1 MADTTEQTVET
12 SQNGLMDFNWDEGGA
27 DSFFGLNEF
36 GEEPTQP
43 KNTATPA
50 DDPKVNEEGQ
60 DGEEGEGKEKNKEK
74 TKTSTK
80 DENVSF
86 FDEGTEAAEESA
98 QPTDTTIY
106 EDIYKD
112 LKEAGIFKHVE
123 LEDGEE
129 LDAERLY
136 ELQQE
141 EYDKEVEARLS
152 SWASKD
158 LDEDAQA
165 FIKFKLQGGDTAEF
179 FKAYQSTSEITP
191 GDIEDE
197 DYQDN
202 LIRYQLQ
209 KEGWDRDEIED
220 RLEFLTES
228 NKKAKFAERY
238 HNRLVSEQQKE
249 KDAILKQAEEQKLR
263 AKQQEE
269 QFRTSIK
276 DTLDSNKEINGIKFT
291 DKDKNN
297 LITFLTKK
305 EKLED
310 GRVVTGFQKKLSES
324 FSDPKKIAL
333 LAKILSDDFN
343 FSSFEKS
350 AITRKTKE
358 IKRNIEQRQSMR
370 PTGSGSSSGGN
381 DLASLFEK

>member
-1 MADTTEQTVET
+1 MADTTENTVDT
-12 SQNGLMDFNWDEGGA
+12 SQNGLMNFNWDEGSS

-36 GEEPTQP
+36 GDENKTPAQQ
-43 KNTATPA
+43 ATPA
-50 DDPKVNEEGQ
+50 QADELEETEDTDKPESEDKTKSKKKDEEEKVSFFEEEV
-60 DGEEGEGKEKNKEK
+60 DEDKSKEK
-74 TKTSTK
+74 TSTA
-80 DENVSF
+80 DGS
-86 FDEGTEAAEESA
+86 
-98 QPTDTTIY
+98 IY
-106 EDIYKD
+106 EDVYKD

-123 LEDGEE
+123 LEEGEE
-129 LDAERLY
+129 LDADRFY

-141 EYDKEVEARLS
+141 EYDKEIEERLNT
-152 SWASKD
+152 WATKD

-165 FIKFKLQGGDTAEF
+165 FIKFKLQGGNTADF
-179 FKAYQSTSEITP
+179 FKTYQDASEIAP

-228 NKKAKFAERY
+228 NKKSKFAERY
-238 HNRLVSEQQKE
+238 HNRLVQEQEKE
-249 KDAILKQAEEQKLR
+249 KQALVRQAEEQRAR

-269 QFRTSIK
+269 QFKISIK
-276 DTLDSNKEINGIKFT
+276 ETLDTNKEINGIKFS
-291 DKDKNN
+291 DKDKNG
-297 LITFLTKK
+297 LINFLTKK

-310 GRVVTGFQKKLSES
+310 GRVATGFQRKLSES

-333 LAKILSDDFN
+333 LAKILNDDFD

-350 AITRKTKE
+350 AITKKTKE

-370 PTGSGSSSGGN
+370 PSGSGSSSGAN
-381 DLASLFEK
+381 SLASLFDK

>member
-12 SQNGLMDFNWDEGGA
+12 SQNGLMDFNWDESGA

-36 GEEPTQP
+36 GEEPKP
-43 KNTATPA
+43 I
-50 DDPKVNEEGQ
+50 E
-60 DGEEGEGKEKNKEK
+60 EK
-74 TKTSTK
+74 TPKSVVQTTPPPTTETIESDK
-80 DENVSF
+80 EEVEKQEELSF
-86 FDEGTEAAEESA
+86 FEEEDKTKKEST
-98 QPTDTTIY
+98 TDNAFY
-106 EDIYKD
+106 EDVYKD
-112 LKEAGIFKHVE
+112 LKEAGIFKHIE

-129 LDAERLY
+129 LDADRLY

-141 EYDKEVEARLS
+141 EIEAEVTSRLDA
-152 SWASKD
+152 WASQE
-158 LDEDAQA
+158 LDEDAKA
-165 FIKFKLQGGDTAEF
+165 FIKFKIQGGDTSEF
-179 FKAYQSTSEITP
+179 FKTYQNTSEITL

-197 DYQDN
+197 DYQDS

-228 NKKAKFAERY
+228 NKKSKFAERY
-238 HNRLVSEQQKE
+238 HDRLIKEQEKE
-249 KDAILKQAEEQKLR
+249 KQALVKQAEEQKIR

-269 QFRTSIK
+269 QFRASIK
-276 DTLDSNKEINGIKFT
+276 DTLDTNKEINGIKFT

-297 LITFLTKK
+297 LINFLTKR

-310 GRVVTGFQKKLSES
+310 GRVITGFQKKLSES
-324 FSDPKKIAL
+324 FNDPKKIAL
-333 LAKILSDDFN
+333 LAKILNDDFD

-350 AITRKTKE
+350 AITKKTKE

-370 PTGSGSSSGGN
+370 PTGSGSSSGAN
-381 DLASLFEK
+381 SLASLFDK

>member
-12 SQNGLMDFNWDEGGA
+12 SQNSLMDFNWDESGA

-36 GEEPTQP
+36 GEESKPAEKQKTPKSVVQTTPPPTTETIESD
-43 KNTATPA
+43 K
-50 DDPKVNEEGQ
+50 EEVEKQ
-60 DGEEGEGKEKNKEK
+60 EELSFFEEEDK
-74 TKTSTK
+74 TKKEST
-80 DENVSF
+80 
-86 FDEGTEAAEESA
+86 
-98 QPTDTTIY
+98 TDNAFY
-106 EDIYKD
+106 EDVYKD
-112 LKEAGIFKHVE
+112 LKEAGIFKHIE

-129 LDAERLY
+129 LDADRFY

-141 EYDKEVEARLS
+141 EYETEVQKRLEA
-152 SWASKD
+152 WATQE
-158 LDEDAQA
+158 LDDDARA
-165 FIKFKLQGGDTAEF
+165 FIKFKTQGGDTSEF
-179 FKAYQSTSEITP
+179 FKTYQNTSEITL

-209 KEGWDRDEIED
+209 KEGWDKDEIED

-228 NKKAKFAERY
+228 NKKSKFAERY
-238 HNRLVSEQQKE
+238 HDRLIKEQEKE
-249 KDAILKQAEEQKLR
+249 KQALVKQAEEQKIR

-269 QFRTSIK
+269 QFRVSIK
-276 DTLDSNKEINGIKFT
+276 DTLDTNKEINGIKFS

-297 LITFLTKK
+297 LINFLTKK

-310 GRVVTGFQKKLSES
+310 GRAITGFQRKLSES

-333 LAKILSDDFN
+333 LAKILNDDFD

-350 AITRKTKE
+350 AITKKTKE

-370 PTGSGSSSGGN
+370 PSGSGSSSGAN
-381 DLASLFEK
+381 SLASLFDK

>member
-12 SQNGLMDFNWDEGGA
+12 SQNGLMDFNWDESGA

-36 GEEPTQP
+36 GEEPKP
-43 KNTATPA
+43 I
-50 DDPKVNEEGQ
+50 E
-60 DGEEGEGKEKNKEK
+60 EK
-74 TKTSTK
+74 TPKSVVQTTPPPTTETIESDK
-80 DENVSF
+80 EEVEKQEESSF
-86 FDEGTEAAEESA
+86 FEEEDETKKEST
-98 QPTDTTIY
+98 TDNAFY
-106 EDIYKD
+106 EDVYKD

-129 LDAERLY
+129 LDADRLY

-141 EYDKEVEARLS
+141 EIEAEVTSRLDA
-152 SWASKD
+152 WASQE
-158 LDEDAQA
+158 LDEDAKA
-165 FIKFKLQGGDTAEF
+165 FIKFKIQGGDTSEF
-179 FKAYQSTSEITP
+179 FKTYQNTSEITL

-209 KEGWDRDEIED
+209 KEGWDKDEIED

-228 NKKAKFAERY
+228 NKKSKFAERY
-238 HNRLVSEQQKE
+238 HDRLIKEQEKE
-249 KDAILKQAEEQKLR
+249 KQALVKQAEEQKIR
-263 AKQQEE
+263 VKQQEE
-269 QFRTSIK
+269 QFRSSIK
-276 DTLDSNKEINGIKFT
+276 DTLDVNKEINGIKFT

-297 LITFLTKK
+297 LINFLTKK

-310 GRVVTGFQKKLSES
+310 GRVITGFQKKLSES
-324 FSDPKKIAL
+324 FNDPKKIAL
-333 LAKILSDDFN
+333 LAKILNDNFD

-350 AITRKTKE
+350 AITKKTKE

-370 PTGSGSSSGGN
+370 PTGSGSSSGAN
-381 DLASLFEK
+381 SLASLFDK

>member
-12 SQNGLMDFNWDEGGA
+12 SQNSLMDFNWDESGA

-36 GEEPTQP
+36 GEEPKPAEEKTP
-43 KNTATPA
+43 KPVVQTTPPPATETIES
-50 DDPKVNEEGQ
+50 DKEEVEKQEELSFFEEEG
-60 DGEEGEGKEKNKEK
+60 K
-74 TKTSTK
+74 TKKEST
-80 DENVSF
+80 
-86 FDEGTEAAEESA
+86 
-98 QPTDTTIY
+98 TDNTFY
-106 EDIYKD
+106 EDVYKD

-129 LDAERLY
+129 LDADRLF

-141 EYDKEVEARLS
+141 EIEAEVTSRLDA
-152 SWASKD
+152 WASQE
-158 LDEDAQA
+158 LDEDAKA
-165 FIKFKLQGGDTAEF
+165 FIKFKIQGGDTSEF
-179 FKAYQSTSEITP
+179 FKTYQNTSEITL

-209 KEGWDRDEIED
+209 KEGWDKDEIED

-228 NKKAKFAERY
+228 NKKSKFAERY
-238 HNRLVSEQQKE
+238 HDRLIKEQEKE
-249 KDAILKQAEEQKLR
+249 KQALVKQAEEQKIR

-269 QFRTSIK
+269 QFRASIK
-276 DTLDSNKEINGIKFT
+276 DTLDTNKEINGIKFT
-291 DKDKNN
+291 DKDKGN
-297 LITFLTKK
+297 LINFLTKR

-310 GRVVTGFQKKLSES
+310 GRVITGFQRKLSES
-324 FSDPKKIAL
+324 FNDPKKIAL
-333 LAKILSDDFN
+333 LAKILNDDFD

-350 AITRKTKE
+350 AITKKTKE

-370 PTGSGSSSGGN
+370 PTGSGSSSGAN
-381 DLASLFEK
+381 SLASLFDK

>member
-36 GEEPTQP
+36 GDENKTPAQQ
-43 KNTATPA
+43 ATPA
-50 DDPKVNEEGQ
+50 QADELEETEDTDKPESEDKTKSKKKDEEEKVSFFEEEA
-60 DGEEGEGKEKNKEK
+60 DEDKSKEK
-74 TKTSTK
+74 TSTA
-80 DENVSF
+80 DGS
-86 FDEGTEAAEESA
+86 
-98 QPTDTTIY
+98 IY
-106 EDIYKD
+106 EDVYKD

-129 LDAERLY
+129 LDADRLY

-141 EYDKEVEARLS
+141 EIEAEVTSRLDA
-152 SWASKD
+152 WASQE
-158 LDEDAQA
+158 LDEDAKA
-165 FIKFKLQGGDTAEF
+165 FIKFKIQGGDTSEF
-179 FKAYQSTSEITP
+179 FKTYQSTSEITL

-197 DYQDN
+197 DYQDS

-228 NKKAKFAERY
+228 NKKSKFAEKY
-238 HNRLVSEQQKE
+238 HDRLVQEQEKE
-249 KDAILKQAEEQKLR
+249 KQALVKQAEEQKAR
-263 AKQQEE
+263 ARQQEE
-269 QFRTSIK
+269 QFKTSIK
-276 DTLDSNKEINGIKFT
+276 ETLDTNKEIHGIKFS
-291 DKDKNN
+291 DKDKNG
-297 LITFLTKK
+297 LINFLTKK

-310 GRVVTGFQKKLSES
+310 GRVITGFQRKLSES
-324 FSDPKKIAL
+324 FNDPKKIAL
-333 LAKILSDDFN
+333 LAKILNDDFD

-350 AITRKTKE
+350 AITKKTKE

-370 PTGSGSSSGGN
+370 PTGSGSSSGAN
-381 DLASLFEK
+381 SLASLFDK

>member
-12 SQNGLMDFNWDEGGA
+12 SQNGLMDFNWDESGA

-36 GEEPTQP
+36 GEEPKP
-43 KNTATPA
+43 I
-50 DDPKVNEEGQ
+50 E
-60 DGEEGEGKEKNKEK
+60 EK
-74 TKTSTK
+74 TPKPVVQTTPPPVTETIESDK
-80 DENVSF
+80 EEVEKQEELSF
-86 FDEGTEAAEESA
+86 FEEEDKTKKEST
-98 QPTDTTIY
+98 TDNTFY
-106 EDIYKD
+106 EDVYKD

-129 LDAERLY
+129 LDADRLF

-141 EYDKEVEARLS
+141 EIEAEVTSRLDA
-152 SWASKD
+152 WASQE
-158 LDEDAQA
+158 LDEDAKA
-165 FIKFKLQGGDTAEF
+165 FIKFKIQGGDTSEF
-179 FKAYQSTSEITP
+179 FKTYQNTSEITL

-209 KEGWDRDEIED
+209 KEGWDKDEIED

-228 NKKAKFAERY
+228 NKKSKFAERY
-238 HNRLVSEQQKE
+238 HDRLIKEQEKE
-249 KDAILKQAEEQKLR
+249 KQALVKQAEEQKIR

-269 QFRTSIK
+269 QFRVSIK
-276 DTLDSNKEINGIKFT
+276 DTLDTNKEINGIKFT
-291 DKDKNN
+291 DKDKGN
-297 LITFLTKK
+297 LINFLTKK

-310 GRVVTGFQKKLSES
+310 GRVITGFQRKLSES
-324 FSDPKKIAL
+324 FNDPKKIAL
-333 LAKILSDDFN
+333 LAKILNDDFD

-350 AITRKTKE
+350 AITKKTKE

-370 PTGSGSSSGGN
+370 PTGSGSSSGAN
-381 DLASLFEK
+381 SLASLFDK

>member
-12 SQNGLMDFNWDEGGA
+12 SQNGLMDFNWDESGA

-36 GEEPTQP
+36 GEEPKP
-43 KNTATPA
+43 I
-50 DDPKVNEEGQ
+50 E
-60 DGEEGEGKEKNKEK
+60 EK
-74 TKTSTK
+74 TPKSVVQNTPPTTTETIEPSK
-80 DENVSF
+80 EEVEKQEESSF
-86 FDEGTEAAEESA
+86 FEEDETKKEST
-98 QPTDTTIY
+98 TDNTFY
-106 EDIYKD
+106 EDVYKD

-129 LDAERLY
+129 LDADRLY

-141 EYDKEVEARLS
+141 EIEAEVTSRLDA
-152 SWASKD
+152 WASQE
-158 LDEDAQA
+158 LDEDAKA
-165 FIKFKLQGGDTAEF
+165 FIKFKIQGGDTSEF
-179 FKAYQSTSEITP
+179 FKTYQNTSEITL

-209 KEGWDRDEIED
+209 KEGWDKDEIED

-228 NKKAKFAERY
+228 NKKSKFAERY
-238 HNRLVSEQQKE
+238 HDRLIKEQEKE
-249 KDAILKQAEEQKLR
+249 KQALVKQAEEQKIR

-269 QFRTSIK
+269 QFRVSIK
-276 DTLDSNKEINGIKFT
+276 DTLDTNKEINGIKFT
-291 DKDKNN
+291 DKDKGN
-297 LITFLTKK
+297 LINFLTKK

-310 GRVVTGFQKKLSES
+310 GRVITGFQRKLSES
-324 FSDPKKIAL
+324 FNDPKKIAL
-333 LAKILSDDFN
+333 LAKILNDDFD

-350 AITRKTKE
+350 AITKRTKE

-370 PTGSGSSSGGN
+370 PTGSGSSSGAN
-381 DLASLFEK
+381 SLASLFDK

>member
-12 SQNGLMDFNWDEGGA
+12 SQNSLMDFNWDESGA

-36 GEEPTQP
+36 GEES
-43 KNTATPA
+43 KPA
-50 DDPKVNEEGQ
+50 EE
-60 DGEEGEGKEKNKEK
+60 EK
-74 TKTSTK
+74 TPKSVVQTTPPPATETIESDK
-80 DENVSF
+80 EEVEKQEDLSF
-86 FDEGTEAAEESA
+86 FEEEDKTKKEST
-98 QPTDTTIY
+98 TDNAFY
-106 EDIYKD
+106 EDVYKD

-129 LDAERLY
+129 LDADRLY

-141 EYDKEVEARLS
+141 EIEAEVTSRLDA
-152 SWASKD
+152 WASQE
-158 LDEDAQA
+158 LDEDAKA
-165 FIKFKLQGGDTAEF
+165 FIKFKIQGGDTSEF
-179 FKAYQSTSEITP
+179 FKTYQNTSEITL

-197 DYQDN
+197 NYQDN

-209 KEGWDRDEIED
+209 KEGWDKDEIED

-228 NKKAKFAERY
+228 NKKSKFAERY
-238 HNRLVSEQQKE
+238 HDRLIKEQEKE
-249 KDAILKQAEEQKLR
+249 KQALVKQAEEQKIR

-269 QFRTSIK
+269 QFRVSIK
-276 DTLDSNKEINGIKFT
+276 DTLDTNKEINGIKFT

-297 LITFLTKK
+297 LINFLTKK

-310 GRVVTGFQKKLSES
+310 GRVITGFQKKLSES
-324 FSDPKKIAL
+324 FNDPKKIAL
-333 LAKILSDDFN
+333 LAKILNDDFD

-350 AITRKTKE
+350 AITKKTKE

-370 PTGSGSSSGGN
+370 PTGSGSSSGAN
-381 DLASLFEK
+381 SLASLFDK

>member
-12 SQNGLMDFNWDEGGA
+12 SQNSLMDFNWDESGA

-36 GEEPTQP
+36 GEEQKPI
-43 KNTATPA
+43 
-50 DDPKVNEEGQ
+50 E
-60 DGEEGEGKEKNKEK
+60 EK
-74 TKTSTK
+74 TPKPVVQTTSPPATEIIEPSK
-80 DENVSF
+80 EEVEEQEESSF
-86 FDEGTEAAEESA
+86 FEEEDETKKEST
-98 QPTDTTIY
+98 TDNTFY
-106 EDIYKD
+106 EDVYKD

-129 LDAERLY
+129 LDADRLY

-141 EYDKEVEARLS
+141 EIEAEVTSRLDA
-152 SWASKD
+152 WASQE
-158 LDEDAQA
+158 LDEDAKA
-165 FIKFKLQGGDTAEF
+165 FIKFKIQGGDTSEF
-179 FKAYQSTSEITP
+179 FKTYQNTSEITL

-209 KEGWDRDEIED
+209 KEGWDKDEIED

-228 NKKAKFAERY
+228 NKKSKFAERY
-238 HNRLVSEQQKE
+238 HDRLIKEQEKE
-249 KDAILKQAEEQKLR
+249 KQALVKQAEEQKIR
-263 AKQQEE
+263 VKQQEE
-269 QFRTSIK
+269 QFRVSIK
-276 DTLDSNKEINGIKFT
+276 DTLDTNKEINGIKFT

-297 LITFLTKK
+297 LINFLTKK

-310 GRVVTGFQKKLSES
+310 GRVITGFQKKLSES
-324 FSDPKKIAL
+324 FNDPKKIAL
-333 LAKILSDDFN
+333 LAKILNDDFD

-350 AITRKTKE
+350 AITKKTKE

-370 PTGSGSSSGGN
+370 PTGSGSSSGAN
-381 DLASLFEK
+381 SLASLFDK

>member
-36 GEEPTQP
+36 GDENKTPAQQ
-43 KNTATPA
+43 ATPA
-50 DDPKVNEEGQ
+50 QADELEETEDTDKPKSEDKTKSKKKDEEEKVSFF
-60 DGEEGEGKEKNKEK
+60 EEEADEDKSKEK
-74 TKTSTK
+74 TSTA
-80 DENVSF
+80 DGS
-86 FDEGTEAAEESA
+86 
-98 QPTDTTIY
+98 IY
-106 EDIYKD
+106 EDVYKD

-129 LDAERLY
+129 LDADRLY

-141 EYDKEVEARLS
+141 EIEAEVTSRLDA
-152 SWASKD
+152 WASQE
-158 LDEDAQA
+158 LDEDAKA
-165 FIKFKLQGGDTAEF
+165 FIKFKIQGGDTSEF
-179 FKAYQSTSEITP
+179 FKTYQSTSEITL

-228 NKKAKFAERY
+228 NKKSKFAERY
-238 HNRLVSEQQKE
+238 HDRLIKEQEKE
-249 KDAILKQAEEQKLR
+249 KQALVKQAEEQKIR

-269 QFRTSIK
+269 QFRVSIK
-276 DTLDSNKEINGIKFT
+276 DTLDTNKEINGIKFT
-291 DKDKNN
+291 DKDKGN
-297 LITFLTKK
+297 LINFLTKR

-310 GRVVTGFQKKLSES
+310 GRVITGFQRKLSES
-324 FSDPKKIAL
+324 FNDPKKIAL
-333 LAKILSDDFN
+333 LAKILNDDFD

-350 AITRKTKE
+350 AITKKTKE

-370 PTGSGSSSGGN
+370 PTGSGSSSGAN
-381 DLASLFEK
+381 SLASLFEK

>member
-12 SQNGLMDFNWDEGGA
+12 SQNGLMDFNWDESGA

-36 GEEPTQP
+36 GEEPKP
-43 KNTATPA
+43 I
-50 DDPKVNEEGQ
+50 E
-60 DGEEGEGKEKNKEK
+60 EK
-74 TKTSTK
+74 TPKSVVQTTPPTTTETIESDK
-80 DENVSF
+80 EEVEKQEESSF
-86 FDEGTEAAEESA
+86 FEEEDETKKEST
-98 QPTDTTIY
+98 TDNTFY
-106 EDIYKD
+106 EDVYKD

-129 LDAERLY
+129 LDADRLY

-141 EYDKEVEARLS
+141 EIEAEVTSRLDA
-152 SWASKD
+152 WASQE
-158 LDEDAQA
+158 LDEDAKA
-165 FIKFKLQGGDTAEF
+165 FIKFKIQGGDTSEF
-179 FKAYQSTSEITP
+179 FKTYQNTSEITL

-209 KEGWDRDEIED
+209 KEGWDKDEIED

-228 NKKAKFAERY
+228 NKKSKFAERY
-238 HNRLVSEQQKE
+238 HDRLIKEQEKE
-249 KDAILKQAEEQKLR
+249 KQALVKQAEEQKIR

-269 QFRTSIK
+269 QFRVSIK
-276 DTLDSNKEINGIKFT
+276 DTLDTNKEINGIKFT
-291 DKDKNN
+291 DKDKGN
-297 LITFLTKK
+297 LINFLTKK

-310 GRVVTGFQKKLSES
+310 GRVITGFQRKLSES
-324 FSDPKKIAL
+324 FNDPKKIAL
-333 LAKILSDDFN
+333 LAKILNDDFD

-350 AITRKTKE
+350 AITKKTKE

-370 PTGSGSSSGGN
+370 PTGSGSSSGAN
-381 DLASLFEK
+381 SLASLFDK

>member
-36 GEEPTQP
+36 GDENKTPAQQ
-43 KNTATPA
+43 ATPA
-50 DDPKVNEEGQ
+50 QADELEETEDTDKPESEDKTKSKKKDEEEKVSFFEEEA
-60 DGEEGEGKEKNKEK
+60 DEDKSKEK
-74 TKTSTK
+74 TSTA
-80 DENVSF
+80 DGS
-86 FDEGTEAAEESA
+86 
-98 QPTDTTIY
+98 IY
-106 EDIYKD
+106 EDVYKD

-129 LDAERLY
+129 LDADRLY

-141 EYDKEVEARLS
+141 EIEAEVTSRLDA
-152 SWASKD
+152 WASQE
-158 LDEDAQA
+158 LDEDAKA
-165 FIKFKLQGGDTAEF
+165 FIKFKIQGGDTSEF
-179 FKAYQSTSEITP
+179 FKTYQSTSEITL

-209 KEGWDRDEIED
+209 KEGWDKDEIED

-228 NKKAKFAERY
+228 NKKSKFAERY
-238 HNRLVSEQQKE
+238 HDRLIKEQEKE
-249 KDAILKQAEEQKLR
+249 KQALVKQAEEQKIR

-269 QFRTSIK
+269 QFRVSIK
-276 DTLDSNKEINGIKFT
+276 DTLDTNKEINGIKFT

-297 LITFLTKK
+297 LINFLTKK

-310 GRVVTGFQKKLSES
+310 GRVITGFQRKLSES
-324 FSDPKKIAL
+324 FNDPKKIAL
-333 LAKILSDDFN
+333 LAKILNDDFD

-350 AITRKTKE
+350 AITKKTKE

-370 PTGSGSSSGGN
+370 PTGSGSSSGVN
-381 DLASLFEK
+381 SLASLFDK

>member
-12 SQNGLMDFNWDEGGA
+12 SQNSLMDFNWDESGA

-36 GEEPTQP
+36 GEES
-43 KNTATPA
+43 KPA
-50 DDPKVNEEGQ
+50 EE
-60 DGEEGEGKEKNKEK
+60 EK
-74 TKTSTK
+74 TPKSVVQTTPPPATETIESDK
-80 DENVSF
+80 EEVEKQEDLSF
-86 FDEGTEAAEESA
+86 FEEDKTKKEST
-98 QPTDTTIY
+98 TDNAFY
-106 EDIYKD
+106 EDVYKD

-129 LDAERLY
+129 LDADRLY

-141 EYDKEVEARLS
+141 EIEAEVTSRLDA
-152 SWASKD
+152 WASQE
-158 LDEDAQA
+158 LDEDAKA
-165 FIKFKLQGGDTAEF
+165 FIKFKIQGGDTSEF
-179 FKAYQSTSEITP
+179 FKTYQNTSEITL

-209 KEGWDRDEIED
+209 KEGWDKDEIED

-228 NKKAKFAERY
+228 NKKSKFAERY
-238 HNRLVSEQQKE
+238 HDRLIKEQEKE
-249 KDAILKQAEEQKLR
+249 KQALVKQAEEQKIR

-269 QFRTSIK
+269 QFRVSIK
-276 DTLDSNKEINGIKFT
+276 DTLDTNKEINGIKFT

-297 LITFLTKK
+297 LINFLTKK

-310 GRVVTGFQKKLSES
+310 GRVITGFQKKLSES
-324 FSDPKKIAL
+324 FNDPKKIAL
-333 LAKILSDDFN
+333 LAKILNDDFD

-350 AITRKTKE
+350 AITKKTKE

-370 PTGSGSSSGGN
+370 PTGSGSSSGAN
-381 DLASLFEK
+381 SLASLFDK

>member
-36 GEEPTQP
+36 GDENKTPAQQ
-43 KNTATPA
+43 ATPA
-50 DDPKVNEEGQ
+50 QADELEETEDTDKPESEDKTKSKKKDEEEKVSFFEEEA
-60 DGEEGEGKEKNKEK
+60 DEDKSKEK
-74 TKTSTK
+74 TSTA
-80 DENVSF
+80 DGS
-86 FDEGTEAAEESA
+86 
-98 QPTDTTIY
+98 IY
-106 EDIYKD
+106 EDVYKD

-129 LDAERLY
+129 LDADKLY

-141 EYDKEVEARLS
+141 EIEAEVTSRLDA
-152 SWASKD
+152 WASQE
-158 LDEDAQA
+158 LDEDAKA
-165 FIKFKLQGGDTAEF
+165 FIKFKIQGGDTSEF
-179 FKAYQSTSEITP
+179 FKTYQNTSEITL

-209 KEGWDRDEIED
+209 KEGWDKDEIED

-228 NKKAKFAERY
+228 NKKSKFAERY
-238 HNRLVSEQQKE
+238 HDRLIKEQEKE
-249 KDAILKQAEEQKLR
+249 KQALVKQAEEQKIR
-263 AKQQEE
+263 TKQQEE
-269 QFRTSIK
+269 QFRSSIK
-276 DTLDSNKEINGIKFT
+276 DTLDANKEINGIKFT

-297 LITFLTKK
+297 LINFLTKK

-310 GRVVTGFQKKLSES
+310 GRVITGFQKKLSES
-324 FSDPKKIAL
+324 FNDPKKIAL
-333 LAKILSDDFN
+333 LAKILNDDFD

-350 AITRKTKE
+350 AITKKTKE

-370 PTGSGSSSGGN
+370 PSGSGSSSGAN
-381 DLASLFEK
+381 SLASLFEK

>member
-12 SQNGLMDFNWDEGGA
+12 SQNSLMDFNWDENGA

-36 GEEPTQP
+36 GEEPKPAEEKTP
-43 KNTATPA
+43 KPVVQTTPPPATETIES
-50 DDPKVNEEGQ
+50 D
-60 DGEEGEGKEKNKEK
+60 KEKVEKQEELSFFEEEDK
-74 TKTSTK
+74 TKKEST
-80 DENVSF
+80 
-86 FDEGTEAAEESA
+86 
-98 QPTDTTIY
+98 TDNTFY
-106 EDIYKD
+106 EDVYKD

-129 LDAERLY
+129 LDADRLY

-141 EYDKEVEARLS
+141 EIEAEVTSRLDA
-152 SWASKD
+152 WASQE
-158 LDEDAQA
+158 LDEDAKA
-165 FIKFKLQGGDTAEF
+165 FIKFKIQGGDTSEF
-179 FKAYQSTSEITP
+179 FKTYQNTSEITL

-209 KEGWDRDEIED
+209 KEGWDKDEIED

-228 NKKAKFAERY
+228 NKKSKFAERY
-238 HNRLVSEQQKE
+238 HDRLIKEQEKE
-249 KDAILKQAEEQKLR
+249 KQALVKQVEEQKIR

-269 QFRTSIK
+269 QFRASIK
-276 DTLDSNKEINGIKFT
+276 DTLDTNKEINGIKFT
-291 DKDKNN
+291 DKDKGN
-297 LITFLTKK
+297 LINFLTKK

-310 GRVVTGFQKKLSES
+310 GRVITGFQKKLSES
-324 FSDPKKIAL
+324 FNDPKKIAL
-333 LAKILSDDFN
+333 LAKILNDDFD

-350 AITRKTKE
+350 AITKKTKE

-370 PTGSGSSSGGN
+370 PTGSGSSSGAN
-381 DLASLFEK
+381 SLASLFDK

>member
-1 MADTTEQTVET
+1 MADTTEQTVDT
-12 SQNGLMDFNWDEGGA
+12 SQNDLLNFNWDANGEE
-27 DSFFGLNEF
+27 SFFGLNEF
-36 GEEPTQP
+36 GDETPSNEEKQKTPQ
-43 KNTATPA
+43 ATPVQS
-50 DDPKVNEEGQ
+50 DNPDTDEPE
-60 DGEEGEGKEKNKEK
+60 KEKKSKEEDEKLSFFEEEDK
-74 TKTSTK
+74 TKKEST
-80 DENVSF
+80 
-86 FDEGTEAAEESA
+86 
-98 QPTDTTIY
+98 TDNTFY
-106 EDIYKD
+106 EDVYKD

-129 LDAERLY
+129 LDADRLY

-141 EYDKEVEARLS
+141 EYETEVQKRLEA
-152 SWASKD
+152 WATQE
-158 LDEDAQA
+158 LDDDARA
-165 FIKFKLQGGDTAEF
+165 FIKFKTQGGDTSEF
-179 FKAYQSTSEITP
+179 FKTYQNTSEITL

-209 KEGWDRDEIED
+209 KEGWDKDEIED

-228 NKKAKFAERY
+228 NKKSKFAERY
-238 HNRLVSEQQKE
+238 HDRLIKEQEKE
-249 KDAILKQAEEQKLR
+249 KQALVKQAEEQKIR

-269 QFRTSIK
+269 QFRVSIK
-276 DTLDSNKEINGIKFT
+276 DTLDTNKEINGIKFT

-297 LITFLTKK
+297 LINFLTKR

-310 GRVVTGFQKKLSES
+310 GRVITGFQKKLSES

-333 LAKILSDDFN
+333 LAKILNDDFD

-350 AITRKTKE
+350 AITKKTKE

-370 PTGSGSSSGGN
+370 PSGSGSSSGAN
-381 DLASLFEK
+381 SLASLFDK

>member
-12 SQNGLMDFNWDEGGA
+12 SQNSLMDFNWDESGA

-36 GEEPTQP
+36 GEEPKP
-43 KNTATPA
+43 I
-50 DDPKVNEEGQ
+50 E
-60 DGEEGEGKEKNKEK
+60 EK
-74 TKTSTK
+74 TPKSVVQTTPPPATETIEPSK
-80 DENVSF
+80 EEVEKQEESSF
-86 FDEGTEAAEESA
+86 FEEEDETKKEST
-98 QPTDTTIY
+98 TDNTFY
-106 EDIYKD
+106 EDVYKD

-129 LDAERLY
+129 LDADRLY

-141 EYDKEVEARLS
+141 EIEAEVTSRLDA
-152 SWASKD
+152 WASQE
-158 LDEDAQA
+158 LDEDAKA
-165 FIKFKLQGGDTAEF
+165 FIKFKIQGGDTSEF
-179 FKAYQSTSEITP
+179 FKTYQNTSEITL

-209 KEGWDRDEIED
+209 KEGWDKDEIED

-228 NKKAKFAERY
+228 NKKSKFAERY
-238 HNRLVSEQQKE
+238 HDRLIKEQEKE
-249 KDAILKQAEEQKLR
+249 KQALVKQAEEQKIR

-269 QFRTSIK
+269 QFRASIK
-276 DTLDSNKEINGIKFT
+276 DTLDTNKEINGIKFT
-291 DKDKNN
+291 DKDKSN
-297 LITFLTKK
+297 LINFVTKR

-310 GRVVTGFQKKLSES
+310 GRVITGFQRKLSES
-324 FSDPKKIAL
+324 FNDPKKIAL
-333 LAKILSDDFN
+333 LAKILNDDFD

-350 AITRKTKE
+350 AITKKTKE

-370 PTGSGSSSGGN
+370 PTGSGSSSGAN
-381 DLASLFEK
+381 SLASLFDK

>member
-12 SQNGLMDFNWDEGGA
+12 SQNGLMDFNWDESGA

-36 GEEPTQP
+36 GEEPKP
-43 KNTATPA
+43 I
-50 DDPKVNEEGQ
+50 E
-60 DGEEGEGKEKNKEK
+60 EK
-74 TKTSTK
+74 TPKSVVQTTPPTTTETIEPSK
-80 DENVSF
+80 EEVEKQEESSF
-86 FDEGTEAAEESA
+86 FEEEDETKKEST
-98 QPTDTTIY
+98 TDNTFY
-106 EDIYKD
+106 EDVYKD

-129 LDAERLY
+129 LDADRLY

-141 EYDKEVEARLS
+141 EIEAEVTSRLDA
-152 SWASKD
+152 WASQE
-158 LDEDAQA
+158 LDEDAKA
-165 FIKFKLQGGDTAEF
+165 FIKFKIQGGDTSEF
-179 FKAYQSTSEITP
+179 FKTYQNTSEITL

-209 KEGWDRDEIED
+209 KEGWDKDEIED

-228 NKKAKFAERY
+228 NKKSKFAERY
-238 HNRLVSEQQKE
+238 HDRLIKEQEKE
-249 KDAILKQAEEQKLR
+249 KQALVKQAEEQKIK

-269 QFRTSIK
+269 QFRASIK
-276 DTLDSNKEINGIKFT
+276 DTLDTNKEINGIKFT
-291 DKDKNN
+291 DKDKSN
-297 LITFLTKK
+297 LINFVTKR

-310 GRVVTGFQKKLSES
+310 GRVITGFQRKLSES
-324 FSDPKKIAL
+324 FNDPKKIAL
-333 LAKILSDDFN
+333 LAKILNDDFD

-350 AITRKTKE
+350 AITKKTKE

-370 PTGSGSSSGGN
+370 PTGSGSSSGAN
-381 DLASLFEK
+381 SLASLFDK

>member
-1 MADTTEQTVET
+1 MVDTTEQTVET

-36 GEEPTQP
+36 GDENKTPAQQ
-43 KNTATPA
+43 ATPA
-50 DDPKVNEEGQ
+50 QADELEETEDTDKPESEDKTKSKKKDEEEKVSFFEEEA
-60 DGEEGEGKEKNKEK
+60 DEDKSKEK
-74 TKTSTK
+74 TSTA
-80 DENVSF
+80 DGS
-86 FDEGTEAAEESA
+86 
-98 QPTDTTIY
+98 IY
-106 EDIYKD
+106 EDVYKD

-129 LDAERLY
+129 LDADRLY

-141 EYDKEVEARLS
+141 EIEAEVTSRLDA
-152 SWASKD
+152 WASQE
-158 LDEDAQA
+158 LDEDAKA
-165 FIKFKLQGGDTAEF
+165 FIKFKIQGGDTLEF
-179 FKAYQSTSEITP
+179 FKTYQSTSEITL

-197 DYQDN
+197 DYQDS

-228 NKKAKFAERY
+228 NKKSKFAEKY
-238 HNRLVSEQQKE
+238 HNRLVQEQEKE
-249 KDAILKQAEEQKLR
+249 KQALVKQAEEQKAR

-269 QFRTSIK
+269 QFKTSIK
-276 DTLDSNKEINGIKFT
+276 ETLDTNKEINGIKFS
-291 DKDKNN
+291 DKDKNE
-297 LITFLTKK
+297 LINFLTKK

-310 GRVVTGFQKKLSES
+310 GRVVTGFQRKLSES

-333 LAKILSDDFN
+333 LAKILNDDFD

-350 AITRKTKE
+350 AITKKTKE

-370 PTGSGSSSGGN
+370 PSGSGSSSGAN
-381 DLASLFEK
+381 SLASLFDK

>member
-12 SQNGLMDFNWDEGGA
+12 SQNSLMDFNWDESGA

-36 GEEPTQP
+36 GEES
-43 KNTATPA
+43 KPA
-50 DDPKVNEEGQ
+50 EE
-60 DGEEGEGKEKNKEK
+60 EK
-74 TKTSTK
+74 TPKSVVQTTPPPATETIESDK
-80 DENVSF
+80 EEVEKQEELSF
-86 FDEGTEAAEESA
+86 FEEEDKTKKEST
-98 QPTDTTIY
+98 TDNAFY
-106 EDIYKD
+106 EDVYKD

-129 LDAERLY
+129 LDADRLY

-141 EYDKEVEARLS
+141 EIEAEVTSRLDA
-152 SWASKD
+152 WASQE
-158 LDEDAQA
+158 LDEDAKA
-165 FIKFKLQGGDTAEF
+165 FIKFKIQGGDTSEF
-179 FKAYQSTSEITP
+179 FKTYQNTSEITL

-209 KEGWDRDEIED
+209 KEGWDKDEIED

-228 NKKAKFAERY
+228 NKKSKFAERY
-238 HNRLVSEQQKE
+238 HDRLIKEQEKE
-249 KDAILKQAEEQKLR
+249 KQALVKQAEEQKIR

-269 QFRTSIK
+269 QFRVSIK
-276 DTLDSNKEINGIKFT
+276 DTLDTNKEINGIKFT
-291 DKDKNN
+291 DKDKGN
-297 LITFLTKK
+297 LINFLTKK

-310 GRVVTGFQKKLSES
+310 GRVITGFQKKLSES
-324 FSDPKKIAL
+324 FNDPKKIAL
-333 LAKILSDDFN
+333 LAKILNDDFD

-350 AITRKTKE
+350 AITKKTKE

-370 PTGSGSSSGGN
+370 PTGSGSSSGAN
-381 DLASLFEK
+381 SLASLFDK

>member
-12 SQNGLMDFNWDEGGA
+12 SQNGLMDFNWDESGA

-36 GEEPTQP
+36 GEEPKP
-43 KNTATPA
+43 I
-50 DDPKVNEEGQ
+50 E
-60 DGEEGEGKEKNKEK
+60 EK
-74 TKTSTK
+74 TPKSVVQTTPPPATETIESDK
-80 DENVSF
+80 EEVEKQEELSF
-86 FDEGTEAAEESA
+86 FEEEEDKTKKEST
-98 QPTDTTIY
+98 TDNTFY
-106 EDIYKD
+106 EDVYKD

-129 LDAERLY
+129 LDADRLY

-141 EYDKEVEARLS
+141 EIEAEVTSRLDA
-152 SWASKD
+152 WASQE
-158 LDEDAQA
+158 LDEDAKA
-165 FIKFKLQGGDTAEF
+165 FIKFKIQGGDTSEF
-179 FKAYQSTSEITP
+179 FKTYQNTSEITL

-209 KEGWDRDEIED
+209 KEGWDKDEIED

-228 NKKAKFAERY
+228 NKKSKFAERY
-238 HNRLVSEQQKE
+238 HDRLIKEQEKE
-249 KDAILKQAEEQKLR
+249 KQALVKQAEEQKIR

-269 QFRTSIK
+269 QFRASIK
-276 DTLDSNKEINGIKFT
+276 DTLDTNKEINGIKFT
-291 DKDKNN
+291 DKDKSN
-297 LITFLTKK
+297 LINFVTKR

-310 GRVVTGFQKKLSES
+310 GRVITGFQRKLSES
-324 FSDPKKIAL
+324 FNDPKKIAL
-333 LAKILSDDFN
+333 LAKILNDDFD

-350 AITRKTKE
+350 AITKKTKE

-370 PTGSGSSSGGN
+370 PTGSGSSSGAN
-381 DLASLFEK
+381 SLASLFDK

>member
-12 SQNGLMDFNWDEGGA
+12 SQNSLMDFNWDESGA

-36 GEEPTQP
+36 GEES
-43 KNTATPA
+43 KPA
-50 DDPKVNEEGQ
+50 EE
-60 DGEEGEGKEKNKEK
+60 EK
-74 TKTSTK
+74 TPKSVVQTTPPPATETIESDK
-80 DENVSF
+80 EEVEKQEDLSF
-86 FDEGTEAAEESA
+86 FEEDKTKKEST
-98 QPTDTTIY
+98 TDNAFY
-106 EDIYKD
+106 EDVYKD

-129 LDAERLY
+129 LDADRLY

-141 EYDKEVEARLS
+141 EIEAEVTSRLDA
-152 SWASKD
+152 WASQE
-158 LDEDAQA
+158 LDEDAKA
-165 FIKFKLQGGDTAEF
+165 FIKFKIQGGDTSEF
-179 FKAYQSTSEITP
+179 FKTYQNTSEITL

-209 KEGWDRDEIED
+209 KEGWDKDEIED

-228 NKKAKFAERY
+228 NKKSKFAERY
-238 HNRLVSEQQKE
+238 HDRLIKEQEKE
-249 KDAILKQAEEQKLR
+249 KQALVKQAEEQKIR

-269 QFRTSIK
+269 QFRASIK
-276 DTLDSNKEINGIKFT
+276 DTLDTNKEINGIKFT
-291 DKDKNN
+291 DKDKGN
-297 LITFLTKK
+297 LINFLTKK

-310 GRVVTGFQKKLSES
+310 GRVITGFQKKLSES
-324 FSDPKKIAL
+324 FNDPKKIAL
-333 LAKILSDDFN
+333 LAKILNDDFD

-350 AITRKTKE
+350 AITKKTKE

-370 PTGSGSSSGGN
+370 PTGSGSSSGAN
-381 DLASLFEK
+381 SLASLFDK

>member
-12 SQNGLMDFNWDEGGA
+12 SQNGLMNFNWDEGSS

-36 GEEPTQP
+36 GDENKTPAQQ
-43 KNTATPA
+43 ATPEQA
-50 DDPKVNEEGQ
+50 DELEETEDTDKPESEDKTKSKKKDEEEKVSFFEEEV
-60 DGEEGEGKEKNKEK
+60 DEDKSKEK
-74 TKTSTK
+74 TSTA
-80 DENVSF
+80 DGS
-86 FDEGTEAAEESA
+86 
-98 QPTDTTIY
+98 IY
-106 EDIYKD
+106 EDVYKD

-123 LEDGEE
+123 LEEGEE
-129 LDAERLY
+129 LDADRFY

-141 EYDKEVEARLS
+141 EYDKEIEERLNT
-152 SWASKD
+152 WATKD

-165 FIKFKLQGGDTAEF
+165 FIKFKLQGGNTADF
-179 FKAYQSTSEITP
+179 FKTYQDASEIAP

-228 NKKAKFAERY
+228 NKKSKFAERY
-238 HNRLVSEQQKE
+238 HDRLIKEQEKE
-249 KDAILKQAEEQKLR
+249 KQALVRQAEEQKAR

-269 QFRTSIK
+269 QFKISIK
-276 DTLDSNKEINGIKFT
+276 ETLDTNKEINGIKFS
-291 DKDKNN
+291 DKDKNG
-297 LITFLTKK
+297 LINFLTKK

-310 GRVVTGFQKKLSES
+310 GRVATGFQRKLSES

-333 LAKILSDDFN
+333 LAKILNDDFD

-350 AITRKTKE
+350 AITKKTKE

-370 PTGSGSSSGGN
+370 PSGSGSSSGAN
-381 DLASLFEK
+381 SLASLFEK